1 MVDGFTKEG
10 KFRPTDRS
18 PLPSSQGLTVRELLP
33 KTDSQAVKERQSK
46 RLDKFAQERKEKQE
60 EKDRSKNRKFAR
72 KLGGGAKAV
81 GRGLQFGAETIK
93 QRRIEKSAEKRE
105 EFERLD
111 REIDDIIDD
120 PSSSDARKFRLIV
133 RLASD
138 PKNTRF
144 LSKDQRR
151 FLDRTNKELAFRI
164 REERKA
170 SPTPISVGGGGV
182 GSGISPEQFAKLPQ
196 DVRDEIRQQV

>member
-10 KFRPTDRS
+10 TFRPINRS
-18 PLPSSQGLTVRELLP
+18 PIASSLTVRELLP

-46 RLDKFAQERKEKQE
+46 RLEKFAEDRKEKQK
-60 EKDRSKNRKFAR
+60 EKDRSKNREFAK
-72 KLGGGAKAV
+72 KLGGGAKKV
-81 GRGLQFGAETIK
+81 GRGLRFGGQVIQQK
-93 QRRIEKSAEKRE
+93 RIERSIEQRE

-138 PKNTRF
+138 PKNKRF
-144 LSKDQRR
+144 LTKDQRR
-151 FLDRTNKELAFRI
+151 FLDRTNRELAFRI
-164 REERKA
+164 KEERKA
-170 SPTPISVGGGGV
+170 TPTAISVGGGGV
-182 GSGISPEQFAKLPQ
+182 GSGISAEQFSKLPQ
-196 DVRDEIRQQV
+196 DVKDEIRQVV